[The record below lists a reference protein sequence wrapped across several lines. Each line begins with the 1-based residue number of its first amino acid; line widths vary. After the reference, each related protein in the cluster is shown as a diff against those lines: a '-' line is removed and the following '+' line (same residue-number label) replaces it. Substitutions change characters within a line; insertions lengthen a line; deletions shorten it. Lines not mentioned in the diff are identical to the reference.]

1 MPRDVS
7 PKSTP
12 SSVFS
17 LIIMFLSA
25 VPLSWPF
32 KLACESISNAPA
44 VASTLKPMAE
54 AVAPAMRN
62 ESDRSSISAAPYFE
76 PAANTLV
83 TRPAWSALRP
93 NWFTVAANAFAAAS
107 KLMPEASANV
117 TLCSASS
124 FRPFMPMREI
134 SICEASSE
142 YARAAVSAPKPLSRP
157 MARLR
162 SAKSSRSFP
171 AMPVIELKSAT
182 DCRNCKPAAAAPA
195 TTSPKRSNF
204 SATATKSVA
213 FNLSQM
219 LRNLSVCDVAWR
231 DEDVTPSNMD
241 FIFFSPSLIL
251 SVSVILIETFS
262 IYLQRVTVLNNFE
275 PWTDSSI

>member
-1 MPRDVS
+1 MPNDVS

-17 LIIMFLSA
+17 LIIMFLNA
-25 VPLSWPF
+25 VPLSCPF
-32 KLACESISNAPA
+32 KLACDSISSAPA

-54 AVAPAMRN
+54 AVAPAILN
-62 ESDRSSISAAPYFE
+62 EFDRSSISAAPYFE

-83 TRPAWSALRP
+83 TLPASSALKP

-117 TLCSASS
+117 TLCAANSL
-124 FRPFMPMREI
+124 RPFMPMRDT
-134 SICEASSE
+134 SICDARSE

-157 MARLR
+157 IARLR
-162 SAKSSRSFP
+162 SAKSSKSLP

-182 DCRNCKPAAAAPA
+182 DWRNCKPAAAAPA
-195 TTSPKRSNF
+195 TASPIRSNF
-204 SATATKSVA
+204 SVTATKSVA

-219 LRNLSVCDVAWR
+219 LRNLSVCDVALR
-231 DEDVTPSNMD
+231 DDTSTPSNKD

-262 IYLQRVTVLNNFE
+262 ISLQRVTVLNNFE